1 MKASI
6 FISTGGSMART
17 TIRDQRGF
25 IIGHIEDMT
34 HGRQRA
40 FDFGGH
46 ILGTYNPTTDK
57 TVDEAFRIVGTG
69 NQLMGLIERAK

>member
-1 MKASI
+1 ME
-6 FISTGGSMART
+6 TSMART

-34 HGRQRA
+34 QGRQRA
-40 FDFGGH
+40 FNFAGR
-46 ILGTYNPTTDK
+46 ILGTYDPTTGK
-57 TVDEAFRIVGTG
+57 TVDDAFRIVGTG